1 MSKKTEKPA
10 RSWAGQFVNEWIRLA
25 EGEAGIDELFERAG
39 DLEVTCRHRDPVE
52 VAREDFAE
60 TAIPKREPISGFS
73 TR

>member
-1 MSKKTEKPA
+1 MPKRTVKPR

-39 DLEVTCRHRDPVE
+39 DLEVTNRHRDPVK

-60 TAIPKREPISGFS
+60 TALPKRESISGLNA
-73 TR
+73 